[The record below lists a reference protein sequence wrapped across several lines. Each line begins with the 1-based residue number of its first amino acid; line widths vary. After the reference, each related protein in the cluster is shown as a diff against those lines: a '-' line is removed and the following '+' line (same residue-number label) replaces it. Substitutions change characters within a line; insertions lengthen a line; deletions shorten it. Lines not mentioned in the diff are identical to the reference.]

1 MDPFNLYNDGKSLPG
16 PTSRRKRILKNVRL
30 ENTTTQSKEKGID
43 YAVEYV
49 QKEEEA
55 LLQV

>member
-1 MDPFNLYNDGKSLPG
+1 MDPFNLYNNCEKLPG
-16 PTSRRKRILKNVRL
+16 PTSRRKRILKNVQL
-30 ENTTTQSKEKGID
+30 ENTTTQSKEEGIN

-49 QKEEEA
+49 RKEEEA